1 MLSSYEVTTS
11 NLLECKYYNS
21 YTIQKEVCCGLRRLE
36 LGTSEFLDPHVNLD
50 SSDRGHEVILKCYI
64 MNHGHISHSI
74 HQQTYQSMPD
84 SFRNFL
90 IWDYLVTF
98 PLKYKDLH
106 KDALLVVSVWHGA
119 KLLGGC
125 SCYLFRQDGALKQGL
140 QKLQLDTREEWL
152 SSVLRE
158 DRDHSLPKLC
168 LKDSLSSNTESNDI
182 LFAVESSLEAL
193 KVDMARR
200 ATKITQDDIGNESNA
215 KSSFN
220 GSNSIS
226 TSDSN
231 WLDNLSAARLQ
242 ESLHGLQN
250 ERRQAI
256 YKHGKNIIADSNFGD
271 GSSQDCSFM
280 PDLDSI
286 VTNHY
291 LIIDLP
297 KFPFPVIFEE
307 KYYTMVPP
315 HIPYSRIT
323 EFEPFLDKYHDS
335 IYSALQANKIN
346 FDLVAQQIPGGALGS
361 IADWDMLLESPVEEQ
376 YLRLSKLSRRGQV
389 DPNTKPNQKERDS
402 IVAIVRAPGNNL
414 TLKEKELLFRFRFCL
429 KENKKALPKFL
440 LSVDWTQEEDV
451 QEIPLILESWRAEVV
466 LDVSDSLKLLG
477 KERAFQSRLVR
488 DYALKTLG
496 AAPDEELL
504 QYLLQLVQAI
514 KYEPRDND
522 GEGLLLVHQREQST
536 TSATSAKSG
545 HNSVTSQSESFS
557 DGNGIRNTEGED
569 SITGEKLM
577 NDIPPLATFLIRRAL
592 KNPELANFLY
602 WFLKVEA
609 ESPDMGVLYGDIIAS
624 FIYEMSSNKDSS
636 NVIVKLQALDSY
648 IQQISSCQVKAR
660 AERGRKDAKEAK
672 FKELLIEENLH
683 NIPDGVDSIPSPI
696 EPKVGLTGMLPD
708 ETKMFS
714 SAIYPARLTFNTDRS
729 CGNTAEDDDENIARD
744 DLTGERLLSEG
755 EISKTRRRIMFKA
768 GDDLRQDQLIMQ
780 MMNLFDQLLKKVNL
794 DLKYKTY
801 VILATGPNDG
811 CMDFVDDSAPVSAVL
826 KQHQGSISNYFREHH
841 GMKDGPNGIDPK
853 VMDTFVKSCAA
864 SCVFTYILGVGDRH
878 LDNIMLLPDGHM
890 FHIDFGFVFGRDPK
904 PLPPPFRFTKEMAE
918 VLGGTEGEMFQ
929 QFKSLACQAYN
940 WLRKSANLI
949 LNLLELMVDARI
961 PDLSVY
967 TNPQA
972 ALNRVKDRF
981 RLDMSDEAAESFF
994 AGLINDTLY
1003 AIAPRIMEVA
1013 HQFSVARR

>member
-1 MLSSYEVTTS
+1 MLSSYTISSS

-36 LGTSEFLDPHVNLD
+36 LGTSEFLDPDVHLD
-50 SSDRGHEVILKCYI
+50 RSDRGHEVILKCYI

-106 KDALLVVSVWHGA
+106 KDALLVVSVWHGSTI
-119 KLLGGC
+119 LGGC
-125 SCYLFRQDGALKQGL
+125 SCYLFSRDGALKQGL
-140 QKLQLDTREEWL
+140 QKLRLDTREEWL

-158 DRDHSLPKLC
+158 GHDHTLSKIC
-168 LKDSLSSNTESNDI
+168 LKDSINDDSSDV
-182 LFAVESSLEAL
+182 LFAVETSLEAL
-193 KVDMARR
+193 KMDMAKR
-200 ATKITQDDIGNESNA
+200 ATKTSQEMDNNTSNR
-215 KSSFN
+215 SS
-220 GSNSIS
+220 SSS
-226 TSDSN
+226 SSSSASDSN
-231 WLDNLSAARLQ
+231 WLDNLSAVRLQ
-242 ESLHGLQN
+242 NSLDNLQN
-250 ERRQAI
+250 ERRQEL
-256 YKHGKNIIADSNFGD
+256 YKHGKNIIADGNFSD
-271 GSSQDCSFM
+271 GSNQDCSFM
-280 PDLDSI
+280 PDLESI
-286 VTNHY
+286 VTNHH

-297 KFPFPVIFEE
+297 RFPFPVIFEE
-307 KYYTMVPP
+307 KYYSKVPP
-315 HIPYSRIT
+315 HVPYSRIT
-323 EFEPFLDKYHDS
+323 EFEPLLNKDHDS
-335 IYSALQANKIN
+335 IYSARQANNIN
-346 FDLVAQQIPGGALGS
+346 FDLITQQIPGGALKC

-389 DPNTKPNQKERDS
+389 DPNTKPNQKEREY
-402 IVAIVRAPGNNL
+402 IAAIVRTPGNNL
-414 TLKEKELLFRFRFCL
+414 TLKDKELLFRFRFCL

-488 DYALKTLG
+488 DYALITLD
-496 AAPDEELL
+496 AAPDQELL

-522 GEGLLLVHQREQST
+522 GEGPLSMSQRD
-536 TSATSAKSG
+536 ATSTSFQYPKTIKLNKSKLNSNDQNIANDE
-545 HNSVTSQSESFS
+545 NSVS
-557 DGNGIRNTEGED
+557 
-569 SITGEKLM
+569 GEKLI
-577 NDIPPLATFLIRRAL
+577 NDIPPLAIFLIRRAM
-592 KNPELANFLY
+592 KNTELANFLY

-609 ESPDMGVLYGDIIAS
+609 ESPDMGTLYADIIAC
-624 FIYEMSSNKDSS
+624 FIYEMSSNEQSN

-672 FKELLIEENLH
+672 FKQLLIQESLH
-683 NIPDGVDSIPSPI
+683 NIPSELDSIPSPI

-714 SAIYPARLTFNTDRS
+714 SAIYPARLTFNTDQS
-729 CGNTAEDDDENIARD
+729 HNLSSELAEKDVVIEND
-744 DLTGERLLSEG
+744 YTGEIVVG
-755 EISKTRRRIMFKA
+755 KKSKNTRRIMFKA

-811 CMDFVDDSAPVSAVL
+811 CMDFVDDSSPVSAVL
-826 KQHQGSISNYFREHH
+826 KQHQGNISNYFREHH

-940 WLRKSANLI
+940 WLRKSADLI

-972 ALNRVKDRF
+972 ALDRVKDRF